1 LLKSVIICY
10 ETKNYAETFPTM
22 LLRLRANVKEDL
34 KAFVTEMVY
43 GTKLKLSGEFLI
55 SEEIETNRRIESRNE
70 DKTKFN

>member
-10 ETKNYAETFPTM
+10 ETKNYAEIFPTM

-34 KAFVTEMVY
+34 KASVTEMVY